1 MVFVL
6 AWTIGDASSLSS
18 QSLYQFHFVCSMS
31 CGIMKLPKSNTVL
44 KCSTIEKVAMKPCGH
59 FDYLP
64 QPFMPLRSGVSFLLC
79 TERMWKLG
87 GI

>member
-1 MVFVL
+1 M
-6 AWTIGDASSLSS
+6 T
-18 QSLYQFHFVCSMS
+18 
-31 CGIMKLPKSNTVL
+31 LPKSNTVL

-79 TERMWKLG
+79 RERMWNWVEFEILTTFSKFFSTVEILLFLPA
-87 GI
+87 INL